1 MTALGPWLL
10 AGLAL
15 HGFLGLCAE
24 TMRYALVRRAEDERH
39 AHAWAEIREAH
50 RLRMELKRR
59 VLRDATLKRTEPM
72 L

>member
-1 MTALGPWLL
+1 MILAALIV
-10 AGLAL
+10 GLAL
-15 HGFLGLCAE
+15 MCSEVLRYELG
-24 TMRYALVRRAEDERH
+24 RRLEDERH